1 MLQYMLKSKIHRA
14 TVIEAD
20 LNYEGSLSVDRDLM
34 DAVGLAP
41 YERVN
46 IYNINNG
53 ERFDTYVIEGK
64 TGSGMIGLNG
74 AAARKGMAGDLIIIV
89 SYALYAPEE
98 LAGYKP
104 RIVVLDKGNL
114 IKKVM
119 HVEEAQHPYRG

>member
-64 TGSGMIGLNG
+64 AGSGMIGLNG

>member
-1 MLQYMLKSKIHRA
+1 MLKSKIHRA

-34 DAVGLAP
+34 DAVGLSP

-64 TGSGMIGLNG
+64 AGSGMIGLNG

>member
-20 LNYEGSLSVDRDLM
+20 LHYEGSLSVDRNLM
-34 DAVGLAP
+34 DAVGLSP

-53 ERFDTYVIEGK
+53 ERFDTYLIEGEA
-64 TGSGMIGLNG
+64 GSGMIGLNG
-74 AAARKGMAGDLIIIV
+74 AAARKGMVGDLIIIV
-89 SYALYAPEE
+89 SYALYSPEE

-104 RIVVLDKGNL
+104 RIVVLDKGNQ
-114 IKKVM
+114 IKQVM